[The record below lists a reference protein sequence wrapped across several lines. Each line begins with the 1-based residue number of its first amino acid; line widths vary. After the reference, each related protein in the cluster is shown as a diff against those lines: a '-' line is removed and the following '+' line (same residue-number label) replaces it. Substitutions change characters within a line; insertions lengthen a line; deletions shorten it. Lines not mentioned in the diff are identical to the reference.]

1 MASSSVLPLLL
12 FSSLLLLSLPLF
24 EAQRPPIVRGLSWT
38 FYRSSCPN
46 VEKIVRDHLKDVF
59 RRDIT
64 QAAGLLRI
72 HFHDCF
78 VRGCDGSV
86 LLAGSEQE
94 APPNLSLR
102 KEAFTIINDLRAKVH
117 QACGR
122 VVSCADIVAIAARDS
137 VELSGG
143 PKYRVPLGRK
153 DGQHIVTLEETLR
166 NLPPFFGDTSTV
178 LGFFTAKNLDLT
190 DLVALSGGHTI
201 GVGHCSAIVDR
212 LYPVQD
218 PIMERNYADRLKILC
233 PFPNSTEG
241 SFPLDLRS
249 PNRFDNK
256 YYVDL
261 MNRQSLFRSDQDLYT
276 DTRTKPIVEKYA
288 VDEKAFLDQFV
299 ASMVKMGQL
308 SVLTGGEG
316 EIRANCSV
324 RNSPVRMPEDGGD
337 DELIRTLVSDGDE
350 IEEDGMSAA
359 F

>member
-1 MASSSVLPLLL
+1 MASSKLPLLL
-12 FSSLLLLSLPLF
+12 LSSLLVLSLPLF
-24 EAQRPPIVRGLSWT
+24 EAQQLPIVRGLSWT
-38 FYRSSCPN
+38 FYKSSCPN

-86 LLAGSEQE
+86 LLDGSEQE

-102 KEAFTIINDLRAKVH
+102 KEAFKIINDLRAKVH

-153 DGQHIVTLEETLR
+153 DGQHIVTMEETLQ
-166 NLPPFFGDTSTV
+166 NLPPFFGNTSTV
-178 LGFFTAKNLDLT
+178 LGFFTAKNLDVT

-212 LYPVQD
+212 LYPQD
-218 PIMERNYADRLKILC
+218 PIMERNYANRLKALC
-233 PFPNSTEG
+233 PLPNSTEG

-249 PNRFDNK
+249 PDRFDNK

-276 DTRTKPIVEKYA
+276 DGRTKPIVERYA
-288 VDEKAFLDQFV
+288 VSQTAFFEQFV
-299 ASMVKMGQL
+299 ASMVKMGQI

-324 RNSPVRMPEDGGD
+324 RNNPVRMVEDGD
-337 DELIRTLVSDGDE
+337 DELRTLVVDGGE
-350 IEEDGMSAA
+350 TEEDGMSAA